1 MGWFSDTIVNNNEN
15 TTEVRIIAGG
25 FIVLVGIVIGYL
37 CMRAHNKYTSAKIR
51 QTAQSEVQLNNIRTQ
66 K

>member
-1 MGWFSDTIVNNNEN
+1 MGWFSGTIINNNEN
-15 TTEVRIIAGG
+15 THEVRIIAGG

-51 QTAQSEVQLNNIRTQ
+51 QTAQRYS
-66 K
+66 